1 MRLIDLRGDK
11 ELHLTT
17 FRQWVNGTKIKMQEN
32 RSVLRTE
39 LIMDLPPREGSLRFG
54 DRVIL
59 LVKRIEVENGTWSE
73 DFQCGISENQTYL
86 HGTVVKLQ
94 NTGRQLNA
102 SIRGK

>member
-1 MRLIDLRGDK
+1 MF
-11 ELHLTT
+11 LTT
-17 FRQWVNGTKIKMQEN
+17 FRLSVNGTNIQMQRN
-32 RSVLRTE
+32 RSVLHIE
-39 LIMDLPPREGSLRFG
+39 PIIDLPPQEQSLRFG

-59 LVKRIEVENGTWSE
+59 LATQIELDNGTWSE

-86 HGTVVKLQ
+86 HGTVVKHQ

>member
-1 MRLIDLRGDK
+1 
-11 ELHLTT
+11 
-17 FRQWVNGTKIKMQEN
+17 
-32 RSVLRTE
+32 
-39 LIMDLPPREGSLRFG
+39 MDLPPQEGSLRFG

-59 LVKRIEVENGTWSE
+59 LVKRIEAENGTWSE

-86 HGTVVKLQ
+86 YGTVVKHQ

>member
-1 MRLIDLRGDK
+1 
-11 ELHLTT
+11 
-17 FRQWVNGTKIKMQEN
+17 
-32 RSVLRTE
+32 
-39 LIMDLPPREGSLRFG
+39 MDLPPQEGSLRFG

-86 HGTVVKLQ
+86 HGTVVKHQ

>member
-1 MRLIDLRGDK
+1 MRLIDLQGDK

-17 FRQWVNGTKIKMQEN
+17 FRQWVNGTNIQMQRN

-39 LIMDLPPREGSLRFG
+39 LIMDLPPQEGSLRFG

-59 LVKRIEVENGTWSE
+59 LVKRIEAENGTWSE

-86 HGTVVKLQ
+86 YGTVVKHQ